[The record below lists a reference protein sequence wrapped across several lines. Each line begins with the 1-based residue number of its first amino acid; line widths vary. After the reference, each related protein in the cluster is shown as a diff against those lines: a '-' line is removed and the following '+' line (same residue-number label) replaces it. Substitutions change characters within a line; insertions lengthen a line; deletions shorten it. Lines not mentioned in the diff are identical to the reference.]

1 MLDELRVANLGVIAA
16 AHVEPGP
23 GLVVLTGETGAG
35 KTLLVGA
42 LGLLLGWPARSG
54 LIGPSGDEARVDGRF
69 VFEGVETTVARR
81 VVPGRSRAYL
91 DGEMVPLATIADR
104 SSALVEVVAQHDHLR
119 IGREDTLR
127 RLVDNLLDED
137 GLRAKQAYAV
147 AWERLEAARAVVEE
161 LGGDLRSLERER
173 ELVRYQAEE
182 IGAAGFSAGDDDA
195 LTADA
200 RRLRHAEEL
209 QTRLASAHDAL
220 DGAAD
225 ALAVGA
231 GELDRVVTLDDQL
244 AELARRA
251 GELVATMR
259 DLGSDVRRAVER
271 TIDDPARLAEVEERL
286 ALLGALRR
294 KYGASLSEVLS
305 FGEHAARRADELDA
319 LLGRADEITD
329 ELEEARAG
337 ASAAGE
343 SLASA
348 RTVAARRLAEV
359 AARHLMDLGFGEP
372 VVEITIET
380 SEPRASGCDRLALLF
395 ASDRRLPPGPVQKVA
410 SGGELSRLVLALRL
424 AGGVA
429 EVPVIVFD
437 EIDAGI
443 GGRVGFDL
451 GRKLAGLARTSQ
463 VFVVTHLPQVAAFAE
478 SHIVVE
484 RDAVRARVRSVD
496 GPERLE
502 ELARMLAGFGDSA
515 QGQDHAAELLTRARD
530 SRSEASPEPVVS

>member
-1 MLDELRVANLGVIAA
+1 MLDELRVSNLGVIDT

-81 VVPGRSRAYL
+81 VVSGRSRAYL
-91 DGEMVPLATIADR
+91 DGEMVPLAAIADR
-104 SSALVEVVAQHDHLR
+104 SSSLVEVVAQHDHLR

-127 RLVDNLLDED
+127 RLVDNLLDGD
-137 GLRAKQAYAV
+137 GLRAQQAYAV
-147 AWERLEAARAVVEE
+147 AWERLASARAVVEE

-173 ELVRYQAEE
+173 ELARYQADE
-182 IGAAGFSAGDDDA
+182 IGGAGFSTGDDEA
-195 LTADA
+195 LAADA

-209 QTRLASAHDAL
+209 QTRLATAHDAL

-225 ALAVGA
+225 ALAVSA
-231 GELDRVVTLDDQL
+231 GELDRVVTLDEQL
-244 AELARRA
+244 AELAKRA
-251 GELVATMR
+251 GDLVATMR
-259 DLGSDVRRAVER
+259 DLGSDVRRAVESAV
-271 TIDDPARLAEVEERL
+271 DDPARLAEVEERL

-294 KYGASLSEVLS
+294 KYGASLGEVLS
-305 FGEHAARRADELDA
+305 FGEDAARRADELEA

-329 ELEEARAG
+329 ELDEARAG
-337 ASAAGE
+337 AIAAGE
-343 SLASA
+343 ALAGA
-348 RTVAARRLAEV
+348 RTVAARRLADE
-359 AARHLMDLGFGEP
+359 AAGHLMDLGFGEP
-372 VVEITIET
+372 VVEITVT
-380 SEPRASGCDRLALLF
+380 AAEPRASGCDRLTLMF
-395 ASDRRLPPGPVQKVA
+395 ASGRRLPPGPVHKVA

-478 SHIVVE
+478 SHVVVE
-484 RDAVRARVRSVD
+484 RDAQGARVRSVD
-496 GPERLE
+496 GPARLE

-515 QGQDHAAELLTRARD
+515 QGQDHAAELLAKARQ
-530 SRSEASPEPVVS
+530 SSSEASPEVVVS

>member
-1 MLDELRVANLGVIAA
+1 MLDELRVSNLGVIDT

-81 VVPGRSRAYL
+81 VVSGRSRAYL
-91 DGEMVPLATIADR
+91 DGEMVPLAAIADR
-104 SSALVEVVAQHDHLR
+104 SSSLVEVVAQHDHLR

-127 RLVDNLLDED
+127 RLVDNLLDGD
-137 GLRAKQAYAV
+137 GLRAQQAYAV
-147 AWERLEAARAVVEE
+147 AWERLASARAVVEE

-173 ELVRYQAEE
+173 ELARYQADE
-182 IGAAGFSAGDDDA
+182 IGGAGFSTGDDEA
-195 LTADA
+195 LAADA

-209 QTRLASAHDAL
+209 QTRLATAHDAL

-225 ALAVGA
+225 ALAVSA
-231 GELDRVVTLDDQL
+231 GELDRVVTLDEQL
-244 AELARRA
+244 AELAKRA
-251 GELVATMR
+251 GDLVATMR
-259 DLGSDVRRAVER
+259 DLGSDVRRAVESAV
-271 TIDDPARLAEVEERL
+271 DDPARLAEVEERL

-294 KYGASLSEVLS
+294 KYGASLGEVLS
-305 FGEHAARRADELDA
+305 FGEDAARRAHELEA

-329 ELEEARAG
+329 ELDEARAG
-337 ASAAGE
+337 AIAAGE
-343 SLASA
+343 ALAGA
-348 RTVAARRLAEV
+348 RTVAARRLADE
-359 AARHLMDLGFGEP
+359 AAGHLMDLGFGEP
-372 VVEITIET
+372 VVEITVT
-380 SEPRASGCDRLALLF
+380 AAEPRASGCDRLTLMF
-395 ASDRRLPPGPVQKVA
+395 ASDRRLPPGPVHKVA

-478 SHIVVE
+478 SHVVVE
-484 RDAVRARVRSVD
+484 RDAQGARVRSVD
-496 GPERLE
+496 GPARLE

-515 QGQDHAAELLTRARD
+515 QGQDHAAELLAKARQ
-530 SRSEASPEPVVS
+530 SSSEASPEVVVS